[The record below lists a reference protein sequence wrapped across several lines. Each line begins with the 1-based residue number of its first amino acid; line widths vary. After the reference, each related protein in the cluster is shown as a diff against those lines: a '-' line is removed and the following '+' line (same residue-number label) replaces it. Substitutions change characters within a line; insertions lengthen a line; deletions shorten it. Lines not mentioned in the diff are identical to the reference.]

1 MNSRNDALT
10 KNVFQESLFCLMVGA
25 HARDILEMTYNKLSN
40 IAGEDLLDEFGHAHC
55 RTVSHC
61 HKCDRPIC
69 IHGPFH
75 TKICCKV

>member
-1 MNSRNDALT
+1 
-10 KNVFQESLFCLMVGA
+10 MVGA

-61 HKCDRPIC
+61 QKCDRPIC

>member
-1 MNSRNDALT
+1 MAS
-10 KNVFQESLFCLMVGA
+10 A
-25 HARDILEMTYNKLSN
+25 HARNVFEMTYDKLSR
-40 IAGEDLLDEFGHAHC
+40 IATEELNGNFGQQIEDLVDEFGHAHC